1 VTEPAPRVLAT
12 GLDALLLV
20 LRLLELH
27 ARLVERVLADC
38 HATAFDA
45 APLGE
50 PDEIAAELRSLLQ
63 PTVH

>member
-1 VTEPAPRVLAT
+1 MTEPTPRVLAT
-12 GLDALLLV
+12 GLDALSLV
-20 LRLLELH
+20 LRILELH

-45 APLGE
+45 APVVE
-50 PDEIAAELRSLLQ
+50 PDEIAAELRALLQ